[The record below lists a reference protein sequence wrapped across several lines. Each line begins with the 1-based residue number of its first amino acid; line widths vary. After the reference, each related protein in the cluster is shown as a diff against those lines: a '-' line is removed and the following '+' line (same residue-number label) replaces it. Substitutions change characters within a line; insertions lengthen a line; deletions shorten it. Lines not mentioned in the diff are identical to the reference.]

1 MRNLFVFYC
10 LLNRSGSG
18 IDVFAHDQVIAR
30 FDGEDFRAD
39 MLIFRKLPDGA
50 HRQVVRDNHALEAE
64 FFAQQGMNLRGKRS
78 RQLRINAFD
87 YDVCDQN
94 GVGSV
99 FDACL
104 KGFQIHLVFF
114 GKSSMG
120 ITGRAITG
128 KVFQACGHVLFLN
141 GADGFC
147 NVISGCFRVLPDRAI
162 IDETVLILTD
172 VGNGCQVP
180 VEAE

>member
-1 MRNLFVFYC
+1 MAKTWKKT
-10 LLNRSGSG
+10 S
-18 IDVFAHDQVIAR
+18 I
-30 FDGEDFRAD
+30 
-39 MLIFRKLPDGA
+39 K
-50 HRQVVRDNHALEAE
+50 VVSKDANE
-64 FFAQQGMNLRGKRS
+64 
-78 RQLRINAFD
+78 
-87 YDVCDQN
+87 
-94 GVGSV
+94 V

-128 KVFQACGHVLFLN
+128 EVFQACGHVLFLN

-147 NVISGCFRVLPDRAI
+147 NVSSGRFRVLPERAI